1 MLQFFSRP
9 PSWIVHKMH
18 IHVVHCML
26 LMTHAWKMFYS
37 TVNGSDCYG
46 FQFQEIKYDSKSL
59 KTLLE
64 CSLLV
69 TISLFKLMMRPESLY
84 EKTRSVANISSEYT
98 HHFSWIKEESWVFD
112 TLVHT
117 NLTLKLTFFWHFN
130 DMHWSFFVN
139 NNTH

>member
-9 PSWIVHKMH
+9 PSWIVHKVH
-18 IHVVHCML
+18 IRVAHCML

-37 TVNGSDCYG
+37 TVNGSNCYV

-64 CSLLV
+64 CSILV
-69 TISLFKLMMRPESLY
+69 TISLFKLMKRRESLY
-84 EKTRSVANISSEYT
+84 EKTRSVANISSGYT
-98 HHFSWIKEESWVFD
+98 HYFSWIKEESWVFD

-117 NLTLKLTFFWHFN
+117 HLTLKLTFFWLFN
-130 DMHWSFFVN
+130 DRHWSFL
-139 NNTH
+139 